1 MRILNVDDREDNRYL
16 VEALFRGNGYE
27 VHSVANGAEALS
39 QLESSDFHVIISD
52 ILMPV
57 MDGFELCRRVKKDE
71 RLRKIPFIAYTATY
85 TGAQDEAFALQIG
98 ADRFIVKPCE
108 PDVLLSAVREL
119 LSSPDTDTHDPAFS
133 QPAEEEVLKLYS
145 ERLVQKLEQKMLQ
158 LEQETATLRATQE
171 ALRTSE
177 KKYRRLHESMTDG
190 FIFFDMLG
198 NILETNQSL
207 CTMLGYG
214 AEELSRMTNIDLTP
228 EQWHEFEKD
237 IVINQILP
245 NDFSQVYEKEYIRKD
260 RTIFPVELRTFLV
273 RNDQGLEEGMWAI
286 VRDLSDRKRAERI
299 RNELENQ
306 LHQAQKMESVGRLA
320 GGVAHD
326 YNNMLSVILGCAE
339 LALKKT
345 EPGSPLH
352 SDLQEIFDAATRSA
366 NITRQLLAFARKQA
380 ISPQVLDLNATV
392 EGALKILQRLIGED
406 ITLVWQPEMNLW
418 PVKID
423 PSQIDQILAN
433 LCVNARDAIEGVG
446 TLTIETATTV
456 LEQNFCIAQSGVFPG
471 DYVVLSVSDT
481 GCGMTPDILCKIFEP
496 FFTTKEIGE
505 GTGLGLATVYGI
517 IKQNHGC
524 ITVASEPG
532 KGTTFTIYLP
542 RHMDPIVQ
550 VAEEKKKSPEPGR
563 SETILIVEDEAAI
576 LRLAGKILK
585 DAGYTV
591 LTADNP
597 AEAIA
602 IARDHR
608 KSLQLLI
615 TDVIM
620 PKMNGRDL
628 AVFLANEI
636 PGLKCLFM
644 SGYTSSLMTRQNAN
658 EQGIY
663 FIQKPFSPE
672 GLTIMVGEVLAA
684 P

>member
-16 VEALFRGNGYE
+16 VEALFCGNGYE
-27 VHSVANGAEALS
+27 VQSVANGAEALS
-39 QLESSDFHVIISD
+39 QLETGEFDLIISD

-85 TGAQDEAFALQIG
+85 TGAQDEAFAMQIG

-108 PDVLLSAVREL
+108 PDVLMSAVREL
-119 LSSPDTDTHDPAFS
+119 LSSPGRDTRNPSFTP
-133 QPAEEEVLKLYS
+133 PGEEEVFKLYS
-145 ERLVQKLEQKMLQ
+145 ERLVQKLERKMLQ
-158 LEQETATLRATQE
+158 LEQKTVALRETQE
-171 ALRTSE
+171 ALRSSE
-177 KKYRRLHESMTDG
+177 KKYRRLHESMIDG
-190 FIFFDMLG
+190 FIFVDMLG
-198 NILETNQSL
+198 NILETNQSF
-207 CTMLGYG
+207 CKMLGYS

-228 EQWHEFEKD
+228 KQWHGYEKD

-245 NDFSQVYEKEYIRKD
+245 NDFSEIYEKEYIRKD
-260 RTIFPVELRTFLV
+260 GTIFPVELRTFLV
-273 RNDQGLEEGMWAI
+273 RNDHGREEGMWAI
-286 VRDLSDRKRAERI
+286 VRDLSDRKRAEKV

-326 YNNMLSVILGCAE
+326 YNNMLSVILGCSE

-352 SDLQEIFDAATRSA
+352 NDLQVILDAATRSA
-366 NITRQLLAFARKQA
+366 NITRQLLAFARKLA
-380 ISPQVLDLNATV
+380 ISPRVLDLNATV
-392 EGALKILQRLIGED
+392 EGTLKMLQRLIGED
-406 ITLVWQPEMNLW
+406 ITLVWRPEKDLW

-446 TLTIETATTV
+446 TLTIETATAV
-456 LEQNFCIAQSGVFPG
+456 LDKNSCNALSGVFPG
-471 DYVVLSVSDT
+471 DYVLLAISDT
-481 GCGMTPDILCKIFEP
+481 GCGMTPDILGKIFEP

-524 ITVASEPG
+524 INVTSEPG
-532 KGTTFTIYLP
+532 KGTNFTIYLP
-542 RHMDPIVQ
+542 RHMDPIPRMV
-550 VAEEKKKSPEPGR
+550 VEKKKVPEPGK
-563 SETILIVEDEAAI
+563 SETILIVEDETAI
-576 LRLAGKILK
+576 LRLISQILK
-585 DAGYTV
+585 DAGYTA
-591 LTADNP
+591 LTASSP

-602 IARDHR
+602 IVRDYR
-608 KSLQLLI
+608 QSLQLLI
-615 TDVIM
+615 TDMVM
-620 PKMNGRDL
+620 PKMSGRDL
-628 AVFLANEI
+628 ADFLSAEI

-644 SGYTSSLMTRQNAN
+644 SGYTSSLINSQDAKDK
-658 EQGIY
+658 GLY

-672 GLTIMVGEVLAA
+672 DLATMVGEVLAA
-684 P
+684 R